1 MKYDLTRKMGVL
13 QVLPELM
20 SGGVERE
27 VLDTAEALVK
37 AGHRSFVASS
47 GGRLVSQ
54 LYQAGS
60 RHLDLP
66 LHSKNPLVMMQ
77 NIVSLQK
84 LVKFHDIDIIHAQ
97 SRAPGWSAYY
107 ASKLAKCHFITTIH
121 GAHSV
126 GGYFKKMYNSVVTKG
141 ERVIAVSEFIAEY
154 AKNNYKFDHQKLEV
168 IHCGVNVHKFNYKN
182 IDEKRMIELARSLRI
197 PTDKPIIMLP
207 GRLSRGKGHILLLE
221 VIRLLPPNSVTCL
234 FVGDDKGHL
243 TYREELQKKINEY
256 GLNHNVIITSNVSDM
271 PAIYAL
277 SDIVACV
284 STKPEAFGL
293 VSIEAQSMGRMT
305 IACNMGGIKETII
318 DNQTGWLIK
327 PNNIDEL
334 LAKINQIL
342 SMDLDTRFEYTK
354 AARKHVENFFS
365 LETMGKKII
374 NIYEQVINNN

>member
-1 MKYDLTRKMGVL
+1 MKHDLTRKTGVL
-13 QVLPELM
+13 QVLPALM

-37 AGHRSFVASS
+37 AGYRSFVASS

-54 LYQAGS
+54 LYQFGS

-66 LHSKNPLVMMQ
+66 LHSKNPLVIMQ
-77 NIVSLQK
+77 NIIGLKK
-84 LVKFHDIDIIHAQ
+84 LIKLHDIDIVHAQ

-107 ASKLAKCHFITTIH
+107 AAKLAKCHFVTTIH

-126 GGYFKKMYNSVVTKG
+126 RGYFKRMYNSVITKG
-141 ERVIAVSEFIAEY
+141 EKVIAVSEFIAEY
-154 AKNNYKFDHQKLEV
+154 AKNNYTFDHQKLEV
-168 IHCGVNVHKFNYKN
+168 IHCGVNVHKFNYNN
-182 IDEKRMIELARSLRI
+182 IDEKRIIELARSLRI

-207 GRLSRGKGHILLLE
+207 GRLSRSKGHMLLLE
-221 VIRLLPPNSVTCL
+221 VIKLLPPKSVTCL

-256 GLNHNVIITSNVSDM
+256 ELDQNVIITSNVSDM

-305 IACNMGGIKETII
+305 IASDMGGIKETII

-327 PNNIDEL
+327 PSSIDEL
-334 LAKINQIL
+334 LAKINQII
-342 SMDLDTRFEYTK
+342 SMDLDTRLQYAK
-354 AARKHVENFFS
+354 AARKHVEQNFS

-374 NIYEQVINNN
+374 NIYEQILNNS